1 MKLLLDQN
9 ISHRLV
15 APLQNSYPDSSQVA
29 LLGLGEASDLQ
40 IWELAQSQ
48 DYVIVSNDA
57 DFEAISV
64 LEGGGPPL
72 IIWLRCGNQPRRAIL
87 DRLLSHRDTIERA
100 EGDPEI
106 WCIEIY

>member
-15 APLQNSYPDSSQVA
+15 APLQNFYPDTSQVA
-29 LLGLGEASDLQ
+29 LLGLGEASDRQ

-48 DYVIVSNDA
+48 GFVIVTHDA
-57 DFEAISV
+57 DFEAMSI
-64 LEGGGPPL
+64 LEGGPPL
-72 IIWLRCGNQPRRAIL
+72 IIWLRCGNQPRGAIL

-100 EGDPEI
+100 EGDADI